1 MADLYVNLKYGNLTQ
16 EQKQIADSK
25 CLYDS
30 VVNQPKWLKGKYPE
44 ADSIEMLTELQV
56 VEEYMSKVSEADL
69 KYSKQI
75 DENLWGF
82 YCAQLKAK
90 SRDGLANQILRIIKA
105 IAPAIMRLKDSN
117 QRPRPYQVALY
128 LDVTLHPHKTVSGN
142 SPSWPSGH
150 SCQAR
155 MLTLCL
161 SEMYP
166 DLHDD
171 LIAIENMVHNSRLIM
186 GVHYPS
192 DLQAGADLADEM
204 FDNEQ
209 LTTKLLQGVAGL
221 I

>member
-16 EQKQIADSK
+16 EQRQLALSK
-25 CLYDS
+25 SLYDS
-30 VVNQPKWLKGKYPE
+30 VIDKPKWLNGKYPE
-44 ADSIEMLTELQV
+44 ADSVEMLNELHDIRDVMQ
-56 VEEYMSKVSEADL
+56 KGSEADL
-69 KYSKQI
+69 KYSRQI
-75 DENLWGF
+75 DENLWAF
-82 YCAQLKAK
+82 YCNQLQAK
-90 SRDGLANQILRIIKA
+90 NKEGLANQIRRIMAA
-105 IAPAIMRLKDSN
+105 IAPAIMRLKNSN
-117 QRPRPYQVALY
+117 QRPRPYQVAMY
-128 LDVTLHPHKTVSGN
+128 LDVDLHPHQTVSGN

-166 DLHDD
+166 ELQEK
-171 LIAIENMVHNSRLIM
+171 LWSIENMVHNSRLIM
-186 GVHYPS
+186 GIHYPS

-209 LTTKLLQGVAGL
+209 LTTKLLQGIAGL

>member
-16 EQKQIADSK
+16 EQKELADSRS
-25 CLYDS
+25 LYDT
-30 VVNQPKWLKGKYPE
+30 VVNQPKWLDGKYPD
-44 ADSIEMLTELQV
+44 ADSVEMLNEINILMD
-56 VEEYMSKVSEADL
+56 YMSKVSESDL
-69 KYSKQI
+69 KYSRQI

-82 YCAQLKAK
+82 YCTQLQAK
-90 SRDGLANQILRIIKA
+90 NREGLANQIRRIMSA
-105 IAPAIMRLKDSN
+105 VAPAIMRLKESN
-117 QRPRPYQVALY
+117 QRPRPYQVAMY
-128 LDVTLHPHKTVSGN
+128 LDVELHPYDTVSGN

-166 DLHDD
+166 DLQDK
-171 LIAIENMVHNSRLIM
+171 LTRIENMVHNSRLVM
-186 GVHYPS
+186 GIHYPS

-204 FDNEQ
+204 FEDEAV
-209 LTTKLLQGVAGL
+209 TTKLLQGVAGL

>member
-16 EQKQIADSK
+16 EQKQVADSK

-30 VVNQPKWLKGKYPE
+30 IANQPKWLKGKYPE
-44 ADSIEMLTELQV
+44 ADSIEMLRELQV
-56 VEEYMSKVSEADL
+56 LEEYMSKVSEADL

-82 YCAQLKAK
+82 YCTQLKAK
-90 SRDGLANQILRIIKA
+90 NRDGLANQIRRIMRA
-105 IAPAIMRLKDSN
+105 IAPAIMRLKESN
-117 QRPRPYQVALY
+117 QRPRPFQVAMY
-128 LDVTLHPHKTVSGN
+128 LDVTLHPYDTVSGN

-171 LIAIENMVHNSRLIM
+171 LVAIENMVHNSRLIM
-186 GVHYPS
+186 GIHYPS

-204 FDNEQ
+204 FDNEP

>member
-44 ADSIEMLTELQV
+44 TDSIEVLRELQV
-56 VEEYMSKVSEADL
+56 LQEYMSQASEADRN
-69 KYSKQI
+69 YSKQI

-90 SRDGLANQILRIIKA
+90 NRDGLANQIRRIMRA
-105 IAPAIMRLKDSN
+105 IAPAIMRCKESN
-117 QRPRPYQVALY
+117 QRPRPFQVAMY
-128 LDVTLHPHKTVSGN
+128 LDVNLHPYNTISGN

-166 DLHDD
+166 DLHDE
-171 LIAIENMVHNSRLIM
+171 LVGIENVVHNSRLIM
-186 GVHYPS
+186 GVHYQS